1 MENVQ
6 ISPCGFICE
15 REKSWCQQILGWKY
29 GHFETP
35 TPGSKTD
42 ILAFLENKRLFE
54 RPSAVILDFFS
65 GTPSLGNK
73 IHAL

>member
-15 REKSWCQQILGWKY
+15 REKSWCQQISGWEY

-42 ILAFLENKRLFE
+42 ILAFE

-65 GTPSLGNK
+65 GTSSLGNK